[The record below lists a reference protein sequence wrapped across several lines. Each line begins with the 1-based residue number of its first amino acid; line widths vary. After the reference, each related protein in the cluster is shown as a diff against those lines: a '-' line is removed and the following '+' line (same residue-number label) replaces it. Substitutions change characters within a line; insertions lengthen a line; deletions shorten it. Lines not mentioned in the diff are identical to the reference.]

1 MMMNNPYLISST
13 IENLRTRLSSEGNS
27 VLKDFWKKIEEEG
40 TPIIEPIDNDYEHQL
55 VTFIYRGD
63 ENTKNIVVIC
73 ALADQDDVISN
84 NVCERLDDTN
94 LFFKSFKVLKGT
106 RTIYTFSKNNTLRY
120 PRFYDNLMAHGD
132 TLVSDPYNSEFFI
145 QRYRRE
151 GHRFEVKYSVLE
163 MPDAK
168 PQRWAFPRHYIAPGS
183 LKEFDFES
191 KFLDESR
198 KIWVYLPPGYKKSKV
213 SYHFLVVFDGKA
225 FIDFTQA
232 PIIYDNLIAENKIPP
247 VVSVFV
253 HNFSGFIRGKDLS
266 CYPPFADFIAKE
278 LLPWVHDKYNISTDP
293 KNSVLIGSSSGGLAA
308 SFIAYRYP
316 NLFRKILSQSGW
328 YGWYPGYDW
337 FQYSIQFYGKDY
349 IRWWTKEDELEPE
362 WLTKQFYKK
371 ERLPIKFYINVGNLE
386 TRAIPHVRNFKN
398 MLEEKGYKYY
408 YEEYPGGHEYIAW
421 REYLP
426 EGLIYLIGNE

>member
-1 MMMNNPYLISST
+1 MINKQYIESPIL
-13 IENLRTRLSSEGNS
+13 ENLKVKLSYGNS
-27 VLKDFWKKIEEEG
+27 IALKDFWTKIEREG
-40 TPIIEPIDNDYEHQL
+40 TPIIESIDTDIEHQL
-55 VTFIYRGD
+55 VTFVYKGD
-63 ENTKNIVVIC
+63 KNIKNVVVIC
-73 ALADQDDVISN
+73 ALEDQDDVISN
-84 NVCERLDDTN
+84 NICERMDGTN
-94 LFFKSFKVLKGT
+94 LFYKSFKVLKGT
-106 RTIYTFSKNNTLRY
+106 RTIYTFSINNTLRY
-120 PRFYDNLMAHGD
+120 TRFYDNLIAHGD
-132 TLVSDPYNSEFFI
+132 TLVPDPHNSKYFI

-151 GHRFEVKYSVLE
+151 GKMFEVKYSVLE

-168 PQRWAFPRHYIAPGS
+168 PQRWTFPRHYIVPGT

-191 KFLDESR
+191 KSLNETR
-198 KIWVYLPPGYKKSKV
+198 KIWVYFPHNYKKIEGP
-213 SYHFLVVFDGKA
+213 YHFSVVFDGKA
-225 FIDFTQA
+225 FIDFTQT
-232 PIIYDNLIAENKIPP
+232 PTIFDNLIAENKIPP
-247 VVSVFV
+247 VISVFV

-266 CYPPFADFIAKE
+266 CYPLFADFVAKE
-278 LLPWVHDKYNISTDP
+278 LLPWVRDKYNISTDP
-293 KNSVLIGSSSGGLAA
+293 ENRVLIGSSSGGLAA

-316 NLFRKILSQSGW
+316 NLFRKVLSQSGW

-337 FQYSIQFYGKDY
+337 FQYSIQFYGKDFV
-349 IRWWTKEDELEPE
+349 RWWTKEDEYETE

-398 MLEEKGYKYY
+398 MLEEKGYTYY